1 MDEAGDAR
9 LTPMRRLFERSKLVL
24 GVIVAIALVIPLGAG
39 LLDRLG
45 FLRAEDRV
53 LDELAGDDLDVAL
66 VASVLRVGGT
76 RCAGAGSSSGTAF
89 ALDLDGQVLL
99 LTNRHVVEGMR
110 TVGLR
115 RLDGSAGPR
124 VAAWQLSASA
134 DVAVLRLEDGQPM
147 PSALG
152 LSPRPAEVGDDV
164 RTVGFPDGMPYTTA
178 GQVAA
183 VEGSRLLLDVEVS
196 GGASGSPLLD
206 RSGRVVGQ
214 IFARTAEGRGVATVA
229 GTVVAAL
236 DDLGEPRS
244 DC

>member
-1 MDEAGDAR
+1 MDEAEDAR
-9 LTPMRRLFERSKLVL
+9 LTPMRRVFERSKAVL
-24 GVIVAIALVIPLGAG
+24 GIIVAIALIIPLGAG

-53 LDELAGDDLDVAL
+53 LDELADDDLDVAL
-66 VASVLRVGGT
+66 TASVLRVGGT
-76 RCAGAGSSSGTAF
+76 RCTGAGSTSGTAF
-89 ALDLDGQVLL
+89 ALDLDGEVLL
-99 LTNRHVVEGMR
+99 VTNRHVVEDMR

-115 RLDGSAGPR
+115 LLDGTAGPR
-124 VAAWQLSASA
+124 VAAWQLSTSA
-134 DVAVLRLEDGQPM
+134 DVAVLHLEDDQPI
-147 PSALG
+147 PPALA

-164 RTVGFPDGMPYTTA
+164 RTVGFPAGMPYTTA
-178 GQVAA
+178 GEVAA
-183 VEGSRLLLDVEVS
+183 VEGPRLLLDVEVS

-206 RSGRVVGQ
+206 RSGQVVGQ

>member
-1 MDEAGDAR
+1 VDEAEDAR
-9 LTPMRRLFERSKLVL
+9 LTPMRRLHERTKVVL
-24 GVIVAIALVIPLGAG
+24 GVILAIALVIPLGAG

-53 LDELAGDDLDVAL
+53 LDELADDDLDVAL
-66 VASVLRVGGT
+66 TESVLRVGGA
-76 RCAGAGSSSGTAF
+76 RCAGAGSTSGTAF
-89 ALDLDGQVLL
+89 ALELEGQALL
-99 LTNRHVVEGMR
+99 VTNRHVVEDLR
-110 TVGLR
+110 AVGLR

-134 DVAVLRLEDGQPM
+134 DVAILLLEDGQSM
-147 PSALG
+147 PPTLG

-164 RTVGFPDGMPYTTA
+164 RTVGFPAGMPYTTA

-183 VEGSRLLLDVEVS
+183 VEGTRLLLDVEVS

-206 RSGRVVGQ
+206 RSGQVVGQ
-214 IFARTAEGRGVATVA
+214 IFARTSEGRGVATRA
-229 GTVVAAL
+229 GTVVSAL

-244 DC
+244 GC